1 MITSEKLDARPQLK
15 VLLTQILAVK
25 MYGGPQ
31 PHHEA
36 LAEVYGGPQDLT
48 GSENLTDLKISF
60 TAHQRIQRP
69 GTLGNLSMD
78 WYGLV

>member
-48 GSENLTDLKISF
+48 GSENSAKSF
-60 TAHQRIQRP
+60 IIIP
-69 GTLGNLSMD
+69 
-78 WYGLV
+78 